1 MYQIIGV
8 DDWTHVD
15 LAEVLAVMTPGSSI
29 IVQGPS
35 EQCGQMWDE
44 PVSEARN

>member
-8 DDWTHVD
+8 DDWSEID
-15 LAEVLAVMTPGSSI
+15 LAEVLQVMSPGGRI
-29 IVQGPS
+29 YVGEPS
-35 EQCGQMWDE
+35 PECMQMWDE